1 MTDAARERKSR
12 RMMVAIMLGALVLY
26 LGYKTY
32 HVSIALGAWEGQ
44 RITAD
49 TSGAAK

>member
-1 MTDAARERKSR
+1 MTDAARERQSR
-12 RMMVAIMLGALVLY
+12 RMMVAIMISALALY

-44 RITAD
+44 RIVGD